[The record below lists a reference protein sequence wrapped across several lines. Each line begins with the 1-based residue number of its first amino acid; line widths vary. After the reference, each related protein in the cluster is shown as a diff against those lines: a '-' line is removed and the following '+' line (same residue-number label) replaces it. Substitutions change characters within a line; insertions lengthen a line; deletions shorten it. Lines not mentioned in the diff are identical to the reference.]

1 MRRTCRSRADSA
13 KKAVNLQKHD
23 ILKEDISRDT
33 KLKDK
38 WPIGCLLDLPQ
49 WVRPSGP
56 VPHRAC
62 LGGRQTVAY
71 SRPLGAVARMVEAAV
86 EEEEE
91 EE

>member
-1 MRRTCRSRADSA
+1 M
-13 KKAVNLQKHD
+13 QKSNKSSTTIRQ
-23 ILKEDISRDT
+23 ILKEELYIKRHT
-33 KLKDK
+33 KLRDK

-49 WVRPSGP
+49 WVRPSGL

-62 LGGRQTVAY
+62 LGGPQTVAY
-71 SRPLGAVARMVEAAV
+71 RGPLGAVAEAAV

>member
-1 MRRTCRSRADSA
+1 M
-13 KKAVNLQKHD
+13 QKSNKSSTTIRQ
-23 ILKEDISRDT
+23 ILKEELYIKRHT
-33 KLKDK
+33 KLRDK

-56 VPHRAC
+56 VPHRAF
-62 LGGRQTVAY
+62 LGGPQTVAY
-71 SRPLGAVARMVEAAV
+71 RGPLGAVARMAEAAV